1 MIPRIFLSAAFT
13 FASFLF
19 APLAHAL
26 DPAMVAKLTSGE
38 SDDQVAAVAALVA
51 SGEERAI
58 VLLQALSEGNVQVA
72 GKQVLIVKG
81 EDAVDAITGARVS
94 PLPAGLEDVG
104 VNNRLRREL
113 ESGIAA
119 LQLISPDRATRLAA
133 IKELGVNAND
143 AMLPLVNKA
152 LAKETDP
159 DIKAQL
165 EMIAAAMELKGG
177 TKESRI
183 AALKKLASSNN
194 PNTKPLLL
202 GVLEKGAEADAD
214 VRREAEASLR
224 SVEGRL
230 AWASRAGLLF
240 SGISLGSIL
249 LLAALGLA
257 ITYGLMGV
265 INMAHGELI
274 MIGAYTTYVV
284 QNLFKAYAPGA
295 FDWYLALAVP
305 ASFAVAAA
313 VGMALERSVIRWL
326 YGRPLETLLQASNC
340 WSW

>member
-1 MIPRIFLSAAFT
+1 MIRRILLSAAFT

-19 APLAHAL
+19 ASFAHAL
-26 DPAMVAKLTSGE
+26 DPAVVAKLTSGE

-81 EDAVDAITGARVS
+81 EEAVDAITGTRVS

-119 LQLISPDRATRLAA
+119 LQLISPDRAVRLAA
-133 IKELGVNAND
+133 LKELGGNARD

-152 LAKETDP
+152 LAKE
-159 DIKAQL
+159 
-165 EMIAAAMELKGG
+165 
-177 TKESRI
+177 SRI
-183 AALKKLASSNN
+183 AALKKLAASNN

-265 INMAHGELI
+265 INMAHG
-274 MIGAYTTYVV
+274 
-284 QNLFKAYAPGA
+284 
-295 FDWYLALAVP
+295 
-305 ASFAVAAA
+305 
-313 VGMALERSVIRWL
+313 
-326 YGRPLETLLQASNC
+326 
-340 WSW
+340 